1 MLDSPDAIAADMEPR
16 MLLSRLKPAAETAI
30 NTNLKA
36 LIETKHL
43 YQSFNIETVLA
54 EIGVHA
60 RSEQTVAVVKREL
73 QDYVSRPWRVEPA
86 LLQGGPPV
94 RRITD
99 RPDMP
104 HVAVD
109 TVKLFCGTCRRT
121 EPYNLVYTEDLYEEM
136 QKHGVRLHRDQAI
149 QSLVLSYECQSCKQM
164 PEVFVLSRR
173 GLKVT
178 LVGRSPMEQVQ
189 VPPVIPKTHSKFYS
203 DAIVAYQSGQVLPAL
218 FMLRTFIEQFARHTV
233 AASSSLRA
241 DEVLDQYMASIPDPV
256 RAHFPS
262 PRDVYSRLSAALHS
276 ASPDGALYERSA
288 KELEQHFDARRL
300 YGLASV

>member
-1 MLDSPDAIAADMEPR
+1 
-16 MLLSRLKPAAETAI
+16 MLLSRLKPLVETAI
-30 NTNLKA
+30 NAGLKA

-43 YQSFNIETVLA
+43 YQSFNIETALA
-54 EIGVHA
+54 EVVINA
-60 RSEQTVAVVKREL
+60 RSEQTAVVVKREL
-73 QDYVSRPWRVEPA
+73 QDYAARRWHVEPP

-99 RPDMP
+99 RPDTP
-104 HVAVD
+104 HLAVD

-121 EPYNLVYTEDLYEEM
+121 EPYNLVYTQDIYEEM
-136 QKHGVRLHRDQAI
+136 EKHGVRLNRDQAT
-149 QSLVLSYECQSCKQM
+149 QSVVFGYQCQSCKQT
-164 PEVFVLSRR
+164 PELFVLSRR
-173 GLKVT
+173 GTKVT

-189 VPPVIPKTHSKFYS
+189 VPAVIPKTHSKFYS
-203 DAIVAYQSGQVLPAL
+203 DAIVAYQSGQILPAL
-218 FMLRTFIEQFARHTV
+218 FMLRTFIEQFARV
-233 AASSSLRA
+233 AIAASSNLRA

-276 ASPDGALYERSA
+276 ASADNTLFERSA

-300 YGLASV
+300 YGAA